1 MVDGKSAAFRA
12 MLNEKNPLKAF
23 GTLYVES
30 AFDPAPQGDWRT
42 FVTRSGLTIYVPQN
56 GTQCWDAPLPCARR
70 ALPNLRLR
78 REGDISRG
86 FILDGTQL
94 AED

>member
-30 AFDPAPQGDWRT
+30 AFDAAPPR
-42 FVTRSGLTIYVPQN
+42 
-56 GTQCWDAPLPCARR
+56 
-70 ALPNLRLR
+70 
-78 REGDISRG
+78 
-86 FILDGTQL
+86 
-94 AED
+94 